1 MANFIILIMELR
13 RYRKGISEMGRK
25 NWKDPKSIDIVVKQL
40 VKKWKGAAEQKD
52 FVYGQI
58 WEKIV
63 GQKVAAY
70 TSVYQIRNKKLIVSA
85 VNAAWMNE
93 LTFMKETIKLK
104 AKSLFS
110 EHNIEVE
117 DVIFRLG
124 TGGKKPPL

>member
-1 MANFIILIMELR
+1 MAQR
-13 RYRKGISEMGRK
+13 R
-25 NWKDPKSIDIVVKQL
+25 WKDPKSIDKFVKQL
-40 VKKWKGAAEQKD
+40 IKKWKGAAEQKE

-63 GQKVAAY
+63 GQKVATY
-70 TSVYQIRNKKLIVSA
+70 TSVYQIRNKKLIISA

-93 LTFMKETIKLK
+93 LTFMKETIKIK

-124 TGGKKPPL
+124 SGGSS